1 MKKLLLLPTIIF
13 PYVVCLFLG
22 YMLIPNDITDTM
34 YKVFAV
40 FLIIVLAISFVCNLI
55 YIFIVKDKSPYEL
68 LKTALLVKIIH
79 IPTYILI
86 FILGLIMGM
95 MFFMTFP
102 LIIFLVLVDLL
113 TLWLSGIISIH
124 SISKVLK
131 ETKSCS
137 KPVLVFAIIC
147 QFIFCADVISLFVVK
162 SLTKNKYS

>member
-1 MKKLLLLPTIIF
+1 MI
-13 PYVVCLFLG
+13 LFG
-22 YMLIPNDITDTM
+22 
-34 YKVFAV
+34 
-40 FLIIVLAISFVCNLI
+40 
-55 YIFIVKDKSPYEL
+55 
-68 LKTALLVKIIH
+68 LLVPVTSDTGLNDDSWPFII
-79 IPTYILI
+79 IAALGLFP